1 MATLATRLKERF
13 PEASGVSRKDWLAH
27 GRVTVNGEVVRDG
40 RTPVGD
46 GDRIRLGD
54 ETVTRVTLGRP
65 LGLVYEDEHLLV
77 IDKPADLLTIAT
89 DSEQERTAYR
99 LVFSYLAAK
108 RPPVRPLIVH
118 RLDRQTSGLLV
129 LAKSAAAKR
138 HLQEQFAARAVTRGY
153 VAVVE
158 GRVAA
163 DTGTLEDR
171 ILQSKSLR
179 VRPAGPKEEG
189 ARLAVTRYRVR
200 ERRAAATVLDVTLGT
215 GRRHQIRVQLAAL
228 GHPVVGDRAYHAK
241 TDPVKRLCLH
251 ATTLG
256 FVHPATGAAVSFTSP
271 VPPPFARVGRSQA
284 GLGGATAPS
293 SRSSHVGPARAA
305 AAPSSADGPRDARS
319 TRVPRARGRTARAAG
334 KPRR

>member
-1 MATLATRLKERF
+1 MTTTLATRLKDLF

-27 GRVTVNGEVVRDG
+27 GRVTVNGAIVRDG
-40 RTPVGD
+40 RTTVAD
-46 GDRIRLGD
+46 DDRIRLGD
-54 ETVTRVTLGRP
+54 ETVARVTLSHP
-65 LGLVYEDEHLLV
+65 LRLVHEDEHLLV
-77 IDKPADLLTIAT
+77 IEKPADLLTIAT

-99 LVFSYLAAK
+99 LVFSYLAGK
-108 RPPVRPLIVH
+108 RPPTRPLIVH

-129 LAKSAAAKR
+129 LAKSTPAKR

-158 GRVAA
+158 GRVSA
-163 DTGTLEDR
+163 DAGTLEDR

-179 VRPAGPKEEG
+179 VRPAAPNEAG

-200 ERRAAATVLDVTLGT
+200 ERRATVTVLDVTLGT

-256 FVHPATGAAVSFTSP
+256 FIHPGTGAAVRFESP
-271 VPPPFARVGRSQA
+271 VPSAFARAGRRQ
-284 GLGGATAPS
+284 
-293 SRSSHVGPARAA
+293 
-305 AAPSSADGPRDARS
+305 
-319 TRVPRARGRTARAAG
+319 
-334 KPRR
+334 